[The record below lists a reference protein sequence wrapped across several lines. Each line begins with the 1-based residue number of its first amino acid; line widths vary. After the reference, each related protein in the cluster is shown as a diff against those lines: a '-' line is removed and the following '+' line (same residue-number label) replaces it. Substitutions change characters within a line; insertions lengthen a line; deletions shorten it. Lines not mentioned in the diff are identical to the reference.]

1 MRRVPDVG
9 SEERGRV
16 GNEKKAE
23 QGGLQMA
30 SFKNRTAGPVGK
42 ACGSSALEAEAGGL
56 WGQFGLHSETLS
68 LGGKKNKKQKHPKP
82 KLLLPQTTAK
92 NKASGVAVS

>member
-16 GNEKKAE
+16 GNEKEAE

-56 WGQFGLHSETLS
+56 WSQFGLHSETLS
-68 LGGKKNKKQKHPKP
+68 LGEKKQKHQKP

-92 NKASGVAVS
+92 SKASGVAVS

>member
-1 MRRVPDVG
+1 MLGQRK
-9 SEERGRV
+9 EGRV

-68 LGGKKNKKQKHPKP
+68 LGEKTKNKNTKNPNYYYHRPQQKAKP
-82 KLLLPQTTAK
+82 
-92 NKASGVAVS
+92 VE

>member
-1 MRRVPDVG
+1 MLGQRK
-9 SEERGRV
+9 EGRV

-68 LGGKKNKKQKHPKP
+68 LGGKNKKQKHQKP

-92 NKASGVAVS
+92 SKASGVAVS